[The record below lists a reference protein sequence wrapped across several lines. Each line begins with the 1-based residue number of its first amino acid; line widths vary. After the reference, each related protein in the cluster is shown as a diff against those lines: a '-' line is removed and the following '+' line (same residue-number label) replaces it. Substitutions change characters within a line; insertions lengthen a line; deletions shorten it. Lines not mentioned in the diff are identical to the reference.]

1 MTRHW
6 TDRLSEY
13 LDGELPEGTRDKLEA
28 HLADCPECSAV
39 LDQLRGV
46 VDSAHGLDD
55 RLPGRDLWPEIAR
68 GIGAEEGGRADVI
81 DFADRSGVRAPR
93 LQGRKDGIRFTL
105 PQLAAASLALALVSG
120 SAAWFLRPLTVSEVP
135 VAEVAFETLV
145 HRASTL
151 VPQVVRYTGE
161 LAALEQ
167 MLQERRDDISP
178 STLLVVERNLTV
190 IDRAISDALQALES
204 DPENRYLEGH
214 VTRAYERKVAYLRDA
229 TSLVIPAT

>member
-1 MTRHW
+1 MKRHW

-13 LDGELPEGTRDKLEA
+13 LDGELPEETRDKLEG

-46 VDSAHGLDD
+46 VDSAHGLED

-68 GIGAEEGGRADVI
+68 GIGAEEGGRAHVI
-81 DFADRSGVRAPR
+81 DFADRSGVHVPR
-93 LQGRKDGIRFTL
+93 PQGRKDGIRFTL

-135 VAEVAFETLV
+135 VAQAASETLV

-151 VPQVVRYTGE
+151 VPQVLRYTGE

-178 STLLVVERNLTV
+178 STLLVVERNLSV
-190 IDRAISDALQALES
+190 IDRAISDALQALEV
-204 DPENRYLEGH
+204 DPENRYLEDH

>member
-1 MTRHW
+1 MKRHW

-13 LDGELPEGTRDKLEA
+13 LDGELPEETRDRLEA
-28 HLADCPECSAV
+28 HIADCPECSAV

-46 VDSAHGLDD
+46 VESAHGLDD

-93 LQGRKDGIRFTL
+93 LPGRKDGIRFTL

-120 SAAWFLRPLTVSEVP
+120 SAAWFLRPLTVSQAP
-135 VAEVAFETLV
+135 VAEAAFETLV
-145 HRASTL
+145 HRASAL

-167 MLQERRDDISP
+167 TLQERRDDISP
-178 STLLVVERNLTV
+178 STLLVVERNLAV

>member
-13 LDGELPEGTRDKLEA
+13 LDGELSEGTRDKLEA

-39 LDQLRGV
+39 LDQLRGI
-46 VDSAHGLDD
+46 VDSAHQLED
-55 RLPGRDLWPEIAR
+55 RLPERDLWPEIVR
-68 GIGAEEGGRADVI
+68 GIGTEEGREADVI
-81 DFADRSGVRAPR
+81 DFADRSGVQAPR
-93 LQGRKDGIRFTL
+93 RRERKDGIRFTL

-120 SAAWFLRPLTVSEVP
+120 STAWFLRPLTVSQAP
-135 VAEVAFETLV
+135 VAEATSETLV
-145 HRASTL
+145 HRASSL

-167 MLQERRDDISP
+167 VLQERRDDISP

-204 DPENRYLEGH
+204 DPNNRYLEGH
-214 VTRAYERKVAYLRDA
+214 VTRAYQRKVAYLRDA
-229 TSLVIPAT
+229 TSLVLPAT

>member
-1 MTRHW
+1 MKRHW

-13 LDGELPEGTRDKLEA
+13 LDGELPEGTRDKLES
-28 HLADCPECSAV
+28 HLTECSECSAV

-46 VDSAHGLDD
+46 VDLAHGLED
-55 RLPGRDLWPEIAR
+55 RLPERDLWPEIAR
-68 GIGAEEGGRADVI
+68 GIGDEEGGSADVI
-81 DFADRSGVRAPR
+81 DFAGRSGVQAPR
-93 LQGRKDGIRFTL
+93 LRVRKDGIRFTL
-105 PQLAAASLALALVSG
+105 PQLAAASLALALMSG
-120 SAAWFLRPLTVSEVP
+120 SAAWFLRPLTVSEAP
-135 VAEVAFETLV
+135 VAQAASETLV
-145 HRASTL
+145 HRASML
-151 VPQVVRYTGE
+151 VPQVVRYTDE

-167 MLQERRDDISP
+167 ILQERRSDISP

-229 TSLVIPAT
+229 ASLVTPAT